1 MSNFLPVDNPES
13 LICSSSA
20 VQNRSLCEEGRPDR
34 DTGKSLAL
42 FQLSTLWPN
51 ADSKDEQL

>member
-20 VQNRSLCEEGRPDR
+20 VQNRSLCEEVRPATYQGRAYGR
-34 DTGKSLAL
+34 FAL
-42 FQLSTLWPN
+42 WVL
-51 ADSKDEQL
+51 